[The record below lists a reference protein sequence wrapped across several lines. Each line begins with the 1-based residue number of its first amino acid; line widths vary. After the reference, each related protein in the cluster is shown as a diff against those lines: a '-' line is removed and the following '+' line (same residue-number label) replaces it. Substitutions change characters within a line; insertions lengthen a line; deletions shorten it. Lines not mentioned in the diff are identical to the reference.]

1 MIAPS
6 PSPDETPHTRRL
18 IVTGLVTVAT
28 LGCALI
34 GLSLAYFFRSGT
46 TGSTA
51 TLGLIGVIAGAV
63 AACVL
68 LHRIILDLAKR
79 ERAAADQAGHD
90 LLSGLANRQLFQQW
104 LDYETAR
111 QRRENTHFA
120 LLVLDIDHFKDIN
133 DHHGHDV
140 GDRMIVSAARRIS
153 DTLRPSDRF
162 ARLGGDEFVILQPNV
177 RSSRD
182 SESMAYRI
190 VEAMRRPFDL
200 GRVEIS
206 TSVSI
211 GIAMCPDNANE
222 PEELFKLADLAL
234 YRAKK
239 EGRDRLAFFDE
250 RMSADLARRRSFEI
264 ELAETIR
271 NDALVLDFQ
280 PIFAMPDQR
289 PVAMEARLRW
299 PHPERG
305 MVSARDF
312 QNLAEERG
320 LAAPLGEWMLRHA
333 CREAVTW
340 KQGELIVNIGVT
352 HFRMRDFAPQL
363 LAILHETGLD
373 PSHLDIQLT
382 EDHLANGVEQI
393 QQTMKWLRVEG
404 VTFTLAQ
411 YGGGATSLADLR
423 RFPFSRIRLDRGCL
437 HAMQGATEPAAIL
450 HAVTHLGR
458 ALGMIVAADG
468 VETQEQAQILTAFGV
483 QEMQG
488 RMLCGHISGADAAH
502 MLSSGA
508 DDATAGAA

>member
-1 MIAPS
+1 MIVRQPS
-6 PSPDETPHTRRL
+6 SEETPHTRRL
-18 IVTGLVTVAT
+18 IVIGIVTVMT
-28 LGCALI
+28 LGGALI
-34 GLSLAYFFRSGT
+34 GLSLAYYFRSGISGT
-46 TGSTA
+46 SA
-51 TLGLIGVIAGAV
+51 TIGLTGVILGAV

-68 LHRIILDLAKR
+68 LHRIIMDLAKR
-79 ERAAADQAGHD
+79 ERAAANQAGHD

-104 LDYETAR
+104 LDYEIAR
-111 QRRENTHFA
+111 QRRENSLFA
-120 LLVLDIDHFKDIN
+120 LLILDIDHFKEIN
-133 DHHGHDV
+133 DHHGHHI
-140 GDRMIVSAARRIS
+140 GDRMIVAAARRIS
-153 DTLRPSDRF
+153 ETLRPSDRF
-162 ARLGGDEFVILQPNV
+162 ARLGGDEFIILQPNI
-177 RSSRD
+177 RSSHD
-182 SESMAYRI
+182 CEAMAYRI
-190 VEAMRRPFDL
+190 VDAMRQSFDL
-200 GRVEIS
+200 GHIEIS

-211 GIAMCPDNANE
+211 GIAMCPDNASE
-222 PEELFKLADLAL
+222 PEDLFKLADLAL

-239 EGRDRLAFFDE
+239 EGRNRLAFFDE

-271 NDALVLDFQ
+271 NNALVLDYQ
-280 PIFAMPDQR
+280 PIFDMPDQT
-289 PVAMEARLRW
+289 PVGMEARLRW
-299 PHPERG
+299 PHPDRG

-333 CREAVTW
+333 CHDAVAW
-340 KQGELIVNIGVT
+340 NRGILIVNIGVT

-363 LAILHETGLD
+363 LAILHETELE
-373 PSHLDIQLT
+373 PSKLNIQLT
-382 EDHLANGVEQI
+382 EEHLATGAHQI
-393 QQTMKWLRVEG
+393 QQTMKVLRMEG

-411 YGGGATSLADLR
+411 YGAGATSLADLR

-488 RMLCGHISGADAAH
+488 RMLCGHMGEAEATALLNSGE
-502 MLSSGA
+502 S
-508 DDATAGAA
+508 DATAGAA